1 MSNGVDGKGA
11 EDWPKV
17 RHAID
22 DFTAVLHSLQS
33 QQQGDRLE
41 AAATYRR
48 ADDVDTPGDDSS
60 TTANPRGDLESKLV
74 DGLFSVLS

>member
-11 EDWPKV
+11 DDWPKV

-22 DFTAVLHSLQS
+22 DFTAVLHTLQR
-33 QQQGDRLE
+33 QQQGDGLE

-48 ADDVDTPGDDSS
+48 ADDTDTPGDASS
-60 TTANPRGDLESKLV
+60 TGNLQGDLENKLV